1 MMKKSEPK
9 WMIPKKAPVSKT
21 LRNLT
26 SNEAFHFYIGIGNPT
41 NKTATSLMDFV
52 EKLRT
57 VDVRSVEFHFQRQDF
72 EKWLKDTV
80 GDQQLSRRIGEI
92 GKKDQWRNPPKP
104 DYRNRK
110 TTLRRNKKSVD
121 GLARAELELLCR
133 AA

>member
-9 WMIPKKAPVSKT
+9 KTAPNKAPVKNI

-26 SNEAFHFYIGIGNPT
+26 SHEAFHFYSGIGKPI
-41 NKTATSLMDFV
+41 NKTATSLMDFA

-80 GDQQLSRRIGEI
+80 GDDQLSRRIGGIERKISGEALRNEI
-92 GKKDQWRNPPKP
+92 IKIIKGRADEIKRTQ
-104 DYRNRK
+104 
-110 TTLRRNKKSVD
+110 TL
-121 GLARAELELLCR
+121 A
-133 AA
+133 

>member
-26 SNEAFHFYIGIGNPT
+26 GNEAFHFYIGIGNPT

-92 GKKDQWRNPPKP
+92 E
-104 DYRNRK
+104 RK
-110 TTLRRNKKSVD
+110 ISGETLRNQIIAIVKRRLDEIRS
-121 GLARAELELLCR
+121 L
-133 AA
+133 

>member
-9 WMIPKKAPVSKT
+9 RTDPNKAPVKNI

-26 SNEAFHFYIGIGNPT
+26 SHEAFHFYSGIGKPI

-57 VDVRSVEFHFQRQDF
+57 VDVHSVEFHFQRQDF

-80 GDQQLSRRIGEI
+80 GDDQLSRRIGGIERKISGEALRNEI
-92 GKKDQWRNPPKP
+92 IKIIKGRADEIKRTQ
-104 DYRNRK
+104 
-110 TTLRRNKKSVD
+110 TL
-121 GLARAELELLCR
+121 A
-133 AA
+133 

>member
-9 WMIPKKAPVSKT
+9 KAAPNKAPIKNV
-21 LRNLT
+21 LRNLA
-26 SNEAFHFYIGIGNPT
+26 SHEAFHFYVGIGKPI

-80 GDQQLSRRIGEI
+80 GDDQLSRRIGGIERKISGEVLRNEI
-92 GKKDQWRNPPKP
+92 IKIIKGRVEEI
-104 DYRNRK
+104 
-110 TTLRRNKKSVD
+110 KSTQTF
-121 GLARAELELLCR
+121 A
-133 AA
+133 

>member
-9 WMIPKKAPVSKT
+9 KAAPNKAPIKNV
-21 LRNLT
+21 LRNLA
-26 SNEAFHFYIGIGNPT
+26 SHEAFHFYVGIGKPI

-80 GDQQLSRRIGEI
+80 GDDQLSRRIGGIERKISGEVLRNEI
-92 GKKDQWRNPPKP
+92 IKIIKGRADEI
-104 DYRNRK
+104 NR
-110 TTLRRNKKSVD
+110 TQTL
-121 GLARAELELLCR
+121 A
-133 AA
+133 

>member
-9 WMIPKKAPVSKT
+9 KTIPNKAPVKNI
-21 LRNLT
+21 LRNLA
-26 SNEAFHFYIGIGNPT
+26 SHEAFHFYIGIGKPV

-80 GDQQLSRRIGEI
+80 GDDLLSRRIGGIERKVSGEVLRNEI
-92 GKKDQWRNPPKP
+92 IRIIKGRVDEIKRTQ
-104 DYRNRK
+104 
-110 TTLRRNKKSVD
+110 TL
-121 GLARAELELLCR
+121 A
-133 AA
+133 

>member
-9 WMIPKKAPVSKT
+9 KTDPNKAPIKNV
-21 LRNLT
+21 LRNLA
-26 SNEAFHFYIGIGNPT
+26 SHEAFHFYVGIGKPI

-80 GDQQLSRRIGEI
+80 GDDQLSRRIGGIERKISGEVLRNEI
-92 GKKDQWRNPPKP
+92 IKIIKGRADEI
-104 DYRNRK
+104 NR
-110 TTLRRNKKSVD
+110 TQTL
-121 GLARAELELLCR
+121 A
-133 AA
+133 

>member
-9 WMIPKKAPVSKT
+9 KTAPNKAPVKNI

-26 SNEAFHFYIGIGNPT
+26 SHEAFHFYIGIGKPI

-57 VDVRSVEFHFQRQDF
+57 VDVRSVNFHFQRQDF

-80 GDQQLSRRIGEI
+80 GDDQLSRRIGGIERKISGEALRNEI
-92 GKKDQWRNPPKP
+92 IKIIKGRADEIKSTQ
-104 DYRNRK
+104 
-110 TTLRRNKKSVD
+110 TL
-121 GLARAELELLCR
+121 A
-133 AA
+133 

>member
-9 WMIPKKAPVSKT
+9 KTAPNKAPIKNV
-21 LRNLT
+21 LRNLA
-26 SNEAFHFYIGIGNPT
+26 SHEAFHFYVGIGKPI

-80 GDQQLSRRIGEI
+80 GDDQLSRRIGGIERKISGEVLRNEI
-92 GKKDQWRNPPKP
+92 IKIIKGRADEI
-104 DYRNRK
+104 NR
-110 TTLRRNKKSVD
+110 TQTL
-121 GLARAELELLCR
+121 A
-133 AA
+133 